1 VPIGT
6 KVPFHTIHRVFN
18 GHGWAPKRV
27 EARQSAGPERLTP
40 RQVEKFG
47 RILSGRID
55 LKPRLCAP
63 GLWKKSLV
71 PRAIWSGV
79 ISFGLVSVPVRM
91 YTATESKE
99 LKFHFLDRRDMAPIG
114 YDKVNKTTGESV
126 PPEEIIR
133 GFEVAK
139 GRFVELEDDD
149 IDRLDVELTHAI
161 DICDFVSIDEIDPLY
176 FRKGYYLLPQEGAE
190 KPYRL
195 LVKALEET
203 GRVAIAKVVIRN
215 KQHLAAVRP
224 VNDTLVLETMYY
236 ADEVRQ
242 PEEAPKPQVRGPEI
256 EMAKTLI
263 ENLAAK
269 WDPEKYHDR
278 YRNELLDLLEKKAKG
293 KPLPEPSAEEGGEV
307 VDLMEALRRS
317 VAATKKK
324 QAAPTRR
331 KTSGAKKKTSARRKT
346 ASRKAS

>member
-1 VPIGT
+1 
-6 KVPFHTIHRVFN
+6 
-18 GHGWAPKRV
+18 
-27 EARQSAGPERLTP
+27 
-40 RQVEKFG
+40 
-47 RILSGRID
+47 
-55 LKPRLCAP
+55 
-63 GLWKKSLV
+63 V

-114 YDKVNKTTGESV
+114 YDKVNKETGESV
-126 PPEEIIR
+126 AADDIVR
-133 GFEVAK
+133 GFEVDK
-139 GRFVELEDDD
+139 GRFVELTEED
-149 IDRLDVELTHAI
+149 IDRLDVELTHSI
-161 DICDFVSIDEIDPLY
+161 DICDFVSIEEIDPLY
-176 FRKGYYLLPQEGAE
+176 FRKAYYLLPQEGAE

-215 KQHLAAVRP
+215 KQHLAAIRAFD
-224 VNDTLVLETMYY
+224 DTLVLETMYY
-236 ADEVRQ
+236 ADEVRK
-242 PEEAPKPQVRGPEI
+242 PEEAPKPQVRAPEV

-263 ENLAAK
+263 ENLAAT

-278 YRNELLDLLEKKAKG
+278 YRTELLDLLEKKAEG
-293 KPLPEPSAEEGGEV
+293 EPLPEPKAEEGGEV

-324 QAAPTRR
+324 RAPAKKTATAR
-331 KTSGAKKKTSARRKT
+331 KTAARKKT

>member
-1 VPIGT
+1 
-6 KVPFHTIHRVFN
+6 
-18 GHGWAPKRV
+18 
-27 EARQSAGPERLTP
+27 
-40 RQVEKFG
+40 
-47 RILSGRID
+47 
-55 LKPRLCAP
+55 
-63 GLWKKSLV
+63 V

-99 LKFHFLDRRDMAPIG
+99 LKFHFLDKRDLAPIG
-114 YDKVNKTTGESV
+114 YDKVNKETGESV
-126 PPEEIIR
+126 AADDIIR
-133 GFEVAK
+133 GFEVDK
-139 GRFVELEDDD
+139 GRFVELTEED
-149 IDRLDVELTHAI
+149 IDRLDIELTHSI

-195 LVKALEET
+195 LVRALEET

-215 KQHLAAVRP
+215 KQHLAAIRP

-242 PEEAPKPQVRGPEI
+242 PEEAPKPQVRAPEV

-269 WDPEKYHDR
+269 WDPERYHDT
-278 YRNELLDLLEKKAKG
+278 YRSELLDLLEQKAEG
-293 KPLPEPSAEEGGEV
+293 EPLPAPKAEEGGEV
-307 VDLMEALRRS
+307 VDLMEALRQS

-324 QAAPTRR
+324 RAP
-331 KTSGAKKKTSARRKT
+331 AKKKAPAARKRA